1 MDGRSTPLLL
11 LLTLA
16 LLFLRVSAREFLS
29 PGSSMSVEDSSDVLR
44 SPDGTF
50 TCGFNNISQTASI
63 FSIWYSNTAERTV
76 VWSANHLHPV
86 YFKRSRVTLDAD
98 GRMAVEDYDGR
109 PVWENNVS
117 SSSSAQQAQL
127 LDTGNLVV
135 KGQGDIILWQ
145 SFHSPTD
152 TLLPYQN
159 ITSAAKLVSASRLL
173 VPGRYSFHFDDEHI
187 LTLFDDEK
195 DISLKYWPIPSN
207 DIWTKKRNAFST
219 TAIGVLDSSGYFLG
233 SDNLTLKAVDWGHG
247 VMRRLTLDY
256 DGNLRLYSL
265 NKIDG
270 TWSVTWMAYQQ
281 TCCVLGLCGINGICV
296 YTPQPACACA
306 PGHEIIDPSDRSQ
319 GCRPKFN
326 LSCDGQEMFLKLP
339 ATDFHGNDLRLNT
352 IVSFDECKKIC
363 LKDCNCKGFAY
374 WQGTGLCY
382 PKGTLVGGVTGPSIV
397 GGSIH
402 LKIPKTLQVPRSS
415 IPHSQPFGPKYVP
428 NCSVKSKH
436 FTVNF
441 WDQPKSSQNGSH
453 SHYLFLAYGFLLA
466 IFCVELIFV
475 ALGCWFLFIREGK
488 KLMGVWPAE
497 VGYEM
502 VTNHFRRYTY
512 KELQRATQKFKDR
525 IGCGA
530 SGLVYKGVLK
540 DKRAIAVKTLADIH
554 QGEEEFQHELSVIG
568 RIYHMNLVRVWGF
581 CSDGPHRILVLEYVE
596 NGSLDKTLFSS
607 ERLLGWSERFK
618 IALGVARGLA
628 YLHHE
633 CLEWVIHCDIKPENI
648 LLDDNLEPKISD
660 FGLAKLVN
668 RSGSNKNVSRI
679 HGTRG
684 YIAPEWVSSQPITSK
699 VDVYSFGV
707 VLLELLM
714 GARVSDWA
722 SNAGEEVEMVL
733 GTVVRMLTKNMMLE
747 GSQHLWLPD
756 FIDLR
761 LNGQFDRLQA
771 RTMVK
776 LTVSCL
782 EEDSRKRPTM
792 ENLVQ
797 MLVSVDEA
805 SGTMQ

>member
-1 MDGRSTPLLL
+1 MVPIISPICDHSRDQLFISASPNMDARSTSLLL
-11 LLTLA
+11 LLSLV

-29 PGSSMSVEDSSDVLR
+29 PGSSMSVEDSSHVLR

-50 TCGFNNISQTASI
+50 ICGFNNNSQTASV

-76 VWSANHLHPV
+76 VWSANRLHPV
-86 YFKRSRVTLDAD
+86 YFKGSRVTLDAD

-109 PVWENNVS
+109 PIWENNVS
-117 SSSSAQQAQL
+117 SSSNAHQAQL
-127 LDTGNLVV
+127 LDTGYLVV

-145 SFHSPTD
+145 SFDSPTD

-159 ITSAAKLVSASRLL
+159 ITSATKLVSSSRLL
-173 VPGRYSFHFDDEHI
+173 VPGHYSFHFDDEHI

-195 DISLKYWPIPSN
+195 DISFKYWPNPSN
-207 DIWTKKRNAFST
+207 DIWTKNRNAFNT
-219 TAIGVLDSSGYFLG
+219 TAIG
-233 SDNLTLKAVDWGHG
+233 AVDWGHG
-247 VMRRLTLDY
+247 VTRRLTFDY

-270 TWSVTWMAYQQ
+270 TWSVTWMAYPQ
-281 TCCVLGLCGINGICV
+281 TFSVRGLCGINGMCV

-306 PGHEIIDPSDRSQ
+306 PGHEIIDLSDRSQ
-319 GCRPKFN
+319 GCLPKFN
-326 LSCDGQEMFLKLP
+326 LSCDGQEMFVKLP
-339 ATDFHGNDLRLNT
+339 ATDFH
-352 IVSFDECKKIC
+352 
-363 LKDCNCKGFAY
+363 GFAY

-382 PKGTLVGGVTGPSIV
+382 PKGTLVGGVTGPTIV

-415 IPHSQPFGPKYVP
+415 IPHSQPFGPKCVH
-428 NCSVKSKH
+428 NCSARSKY
-436 FTVNF
+436 FTENF
-441 WDQPKSSQNGSH
+441 WDQPKSNQNGSH
-453 SHYLFLAYGFLLA
+453 SQYLFLAYWFLLA
-466 IFCVELIFV
+466 IFCVEVIFV
-475 ALGCWFLFIREGK
+475 ALGCWFLFVREGK
-488 KLMGVWPAE
+488 KLIGVWPAE

-512 KELQRATQKFKDR
+512 KELQRATQKFNDR
-525 IGCGA
+525 NGCGA

-540 DKRAIAVKTLADIH
+540 DMRAVAVKTLIDIH
-554 QGEEEFQHELSVIG
+554 RGEEEFQHELGVIG
-568 RIYHMNLVRVWGF
+568 RNYHMNLVRVWGF

-607 ERLLGWSERFK
+607 EWLLGWSERFK
-618 IALGVARGLA
+618 IALGMARGLA

-633 CLEWVIHCDIKPENI
+633 CLEWVIHYDIKPENI
-648 LLDDNLEPKISD
+648 FD

-699 VDVYSFGV
+699 VDFYSFGV

-722 SNAGEEVEMVL
+722 SNANEEDA
-733 GTVVRMLTKNMMLE
+733 
-747 GSQHLWLPD
+747 LWLAN

-776 LTVSCL
+776 LAISCL
-782 EEDSRKRPTM
+782 EKDSRKRPTM

-805 SGTMQ
+805 SGIMQ